1 MDNVLDDMDST
12 NSSHS
17 DNTSSMQ
24 NNYSQ
29 LVFINN
35 TGGITKS
42 GKNKF
47 FMCLNSFLV
56 RNYNE
61 KLIFTSP
68 T

>member
-17 DNTSSMQ
+17 DNTSAMQ

-42 GKNKF
+42 GKN
-47 FMCLNSFLV
+47 
-56 RNYNE
+56 
-61 KLIFTSP
+61 
-68 T
+68 